1 MPEVTA
7 SDEPLPKTF
16 RALTKRQSVVDPKK
30 LPLSILLLYRSGM
43 PEAASVQA
51 VRASIGDSEFDR
63 DTAVTRRAP
72 GVYDAELSAG
82 WTVIN
87 AVNGGYL
94 LAVLGR
100 ALADALPH
108 GDPFSV
114 SAHYLTASRPGPAVV
129 RTDVVRTGR
138 SLSTGQASL
147 FQYDDEGQEVERIRV
162 LASYGDLD
170 ALPDDVR
177 TTAEPPAM
185 PPMDQCFGPQDAPAP
200 IPGSSTITDRLM
212 LKLDPATL
220 GWALGAPSGKGEM
233 RSWFGL
239 ADGRDADPLSL
250 LLAVDALPPTAFEI
264 GMSGWV
270 PTVEL
275 TVHVRCRPAPGP
287 LRVSITTR
295 NLAGGFLE
303 EDAEV
308 WDSAD
313 RLVAQSRQLASVRL
327 G

>member
-1 MPEVTA
+1 MP
-7 SDEPLPKTF
+7 D
-16 RALTKRQSVVDPKK
+16 
-30 LPLSILLLYRSGM
+30 
-43 PEAASVQA
+43 AASA
-51 VRASIGDSEFDR
+51 PAARRAAIGAAEFDR
-63 DTAVTRRAP
+63 DTAVVRRAP
-72 GVYDAELSAG
+72 GVYDIDLSAG
-82 WTVIN
+82 WTIIN

-108 GDPFSV
+108 PDPFTI

-138 SLSTGQASL
+138 TLSSGQASL
-147 FQYDDEGQEVERIRV
+147 FQYDADGQEVERIRV

-177 TTAEPPAM
+177 TTAEPPAI
-185 PPMDQCFGPQDAPAP
+185 PPMEQCFGPQDGPAP
-200 IPGSSTITDRLM
+200 VPGSSAITDRLM

-220 GWALGAPSGKGEM
+220 GWALGSPSGKGEM
-233 RSWFGL
+233 RAWFGL

-264 GMSGWV
+264 GLKGWV

-287 LRVSITTR
+287 LRVSVTTR

-313 RLVAQSRQLASVRL
+313 RLVAQSRQLARVRL

>member
-1 MPEVTA
+1 MA
-7 SDEPLPKTF
+7 
-16 RALTKRQSVVDPKK
+16 Q
-30 LPLSILLLYRSGM
+30 
-43 PEAASVQA
+43 
-51 VRASIGDSEFDR
+51 ASIGDSEFDR
-63 DTAVTRRAP
+63 DTAISPRESGEP

-82 WTVIN
+82 WTIIH

-94 LAVLGR
+94 LALLGR
-100 ALADALPH
+100 ALRDALPH
-108 GDPFSV
+108 PDPFTV
-114 SAHYLTASRPGPAVV
+114 SAHYLTPSVPGKAVV
-129 RTDVVRTGR
+129 RTQTVRSGR
-138 SLSTGQASL
+138 TLSTGQASL
-147 FQYDDEGQEVERIRV
+147 FQYADDGTEVERIRV

-177 TTAEPPAM
+177 TTAKPPVM
-185 PPMDQCFGPQDAPAP
+185 PPYEHCLGNDAGSAV
-200 IPGSSTITDRLM
+200 IPGSSGITERLDIR
-212 LKLDPATL
+212 LDPATA
-220 GWALGAPSGKGEM
+220 GWAVGAPSGKGEM
-233 RSWFGL
+233 RGWFGL

-250 LLAVDALPPTAFEI
+250 LLTVDALPPTSFEL
-264 GMSGWV
+264 GLKGWT

-275 TVHVRCRPAPGP
+275 TTHIRCRPAPGP

-313 RLVAQSRQLASVRL
+313 RLVAQSRQLARAPR

>member
-1 MPEVTA
+1 
-7 SDEPLPKTF
+7 
-16 RALTKRQSVVDPKK
+16 
-30 LPLSILLLYRSGM
+30 M
-43 PEAASVQA
+43 PEAASVQSA
-51 VRASIGDSEFDR
+51 RATIGDSEFDR

-82 WTVIN
+82 WTILN

-108 GDPFSV
+108 GDPFTI

-129 RTDVVRTGR
+129 RTEVVRAGR
-138 SLSTGQASL
+138 SLSTGTASL
-147 FQYDDEGQEVERIRV
+147 LQYDDEGKEVERIRV

-177 TTAEPPAM
+177 TTAAPPAM
-185 PPMDQCFGPQDAPAP
+185 PPMDQCFGQEDAPGP
-200 IPGSSTITDRLM
+200 VPGGSAIVDRLL

-239 ADGRDADPLSL
+239 ADGRDPDPIAL

-264 GMSGWV
+264 GLSGWV

>member
-1 MPEVTA
+1 
-7 SDEPLPKTF
+7 
-16 RALTKRQSVVDPKK
+16 
-30 LPLSILLLYRSGM
+30 M
-43 PEAASVQA
+43 PEAASTRA
-51 VRASIGDSEFDR
+51 VIGDSEFDR
-63 DTAVTRRAP
+63 DTAVTRRVP
-72 GVYDAELSAG
+72 GVYDIDLSAG
-82 WTVIN
+82 WTIIN

-100 ALADALPH
+100 ALADTLPH
-108 GDPFSV
+108 PDPFTI
-114 SAHYLTASRPGPAVV
+114 SAHYLTASQPGPAVI
-129 RTDVVRTGR
+129 RTDTVRTGR
-138 SLSTGQASL
+138 TLSTGQASL
-147 FQYDDEGQEVERIRV
+147 FQYDDDGNEVERIRV
-162 LASYGDLD
+162 LASYGDLA

-177 TTAEPPAM
+177 TTATPPAI
-185 PPMDQCFGPQDAPAP
+185 PPMDQCFGPEDGPAP
-200 IPGSSTITDRLM
+200 VDGSSAITERLM

-239 ADGRDADPLSL
+239 ADGRDTDPLAL

-264 GMSGWV
+264 GLKGWV

-275 TVHVRCRPAPGP
+275 TVHVRHRPAPGP
-287 LRVSITTR
+287 LRVSVTTR

-313 RLVAQSRQLASVRL
+313 RLVAQSRQLARVRL

>member
-1 MPEVTA
+1 M
-7 SDEPLPKTF
+7 
-16 RALTKRQSVVDPKK
+16 R
-30 LPLSILLLYRSGM
+30 
-43 PEAASVQA
+43 EAASVQA

-72 GVYDAELSAG
+72 GVYDIDLSAG
-82 WTVIN
+82 WTIIS

-108 GDPFSV
+108 GDPFSI

-138 SLSTGQASL
+138 TLSTGTASL

-162 LASYGDLD
+162 LASYGDLG

-177 TTAEPPAM
+177 TTAKPPAM
-185 PPMDQCFGPQDAPAP
+185 PPVEQCFGPQDAPAP
-200 IPGSSTITDRLM
+200 IPGSSAITDRLM

-220 GWALGAPSGKGEM
+220 GWALGSPSGKGEM
-233 RSWFGL
+233 RAWFGL

-264 GMSGWV
+264 GLSGWV

-287 LRVSITTR
+287 LRVCLTTR

-327 G
+327 S

>member
-1 MPEVTA
+1 
-7 SDEPLPKTF
+7 
-16 RALTKRQSVVDPKK
+16 
-30 LPLSILLLYRSGM
+30 M

-51 VRASIGDSEFDR
+51 TVGDSEFDR

-72 GVYDAELSAG
+72 GVYDIDLSAG
-82 WTVIN
+82 WTIIG

-108 GDPFSV
+108 GDPFTI
-114 SAHYLTASRPGPAVV
+114 SAHYLTASQPGPAVV

-138 SLSTGQASL
+138 TLSTGQASL
-147 FQYDDEGQEVERIRV
+147 LQYDDEGRETERIRV

-170 ALPDDVR
+170 SLPDDVR
-177 TTAEPPAM
+177 TTAKPPAI
-185 PPMDQCFGPQDAPAP
+185 PPMEQCFGPQDAPGP
-200 IPGSSTITDRLM
+200 VPGGSAIADRLF

-239 ADGRDADPLSL
+239 ADGRDADPFSL
-250 LLAVDALPPTAFEI
+250 LLAVDALPPTAFEM
-264 GMSGWV
+264 GLKGWV

-275 TVHVRCRPAPGP
+275 TAHIRCRPAPGP
-287 LRVSITTR
+287 LRVAITTR

-313 RLVAQSRQLASVRL
+313 RLVAQSRQLARARL
-327 G
+327 SD

>member
-1 MPEVTA
+1 M
-7 SDEPLPKTF
+7 S
-16 RALTKRQSVVDPKK
+16 
-30 LPLSILLLYRSGM
+30 
-43 PEAASVQA
+43 EAASA
-51 VRASIGDSEFDR
+51 GALRATIGDSEFDR
-63 DTAVTRRAP
+63 DTAVTLREP
-72 GVYDAELSAG
+72 GVYDIDLSAG
-82 WTVIN
+82 WTIIS

-108 GDPFSV
+108 TDPFTI

-138 SLSTGQASL
+138 TLSTGQASL
-147 FQYDDEGQEVERIRV
+147 FQYDDEGREVERIRV

-170 ALPDDVR
+170 TLPEDVR
-177 TTAEPPAM
+177 TTAKPPAI

-200 IPGSSTITDRLM
+200 VPGSSAIADRLM
-212 LKLDPATL
+212 LKLDPSTL
-220 GWALGAPSGKGEM
+220 GWALGSPSGKGEM
-233 RSWFGL
+233 RAWFGL

-250 LLAVDALPPTAFEI
+250 LLAVDALPPTAFEL
-264 GMSGWV
+264 GLSGWV

-275 TVHVRCRPAPGP
+275 TVHVRARPAPGP

-313 RLVAQSRQLASVRL
+313 RLVAQSRQLARARI

>member
-1 MPEVTA
+1 
-7 SDEPLPKTF
+7 
-16 RALTKRQSVVDPKK
+16 
-30 LPLSILLLYRSGM
+30 M
-43 PEAASVQA
+43 PEAASLHA
-51 VRASIGDSEFDR
+51 TRARIGDSEFDR
-63 DTAVTRRAP
+63 DTAVTRREP
-72 GVYDAELSAG
+72 GVYDIDLSAG
-82 WTVIN
+82 WTIIS

-108 GDPFSV
+108 SDPFTI
-114 SAHYLTASRPGPAVV
+114 SAHYLTASQPGPAVV

-138 SLSTGQASL
+138 TLSTGQASL
-147 FQYDDEGQEVERIRV
+147 FQYDDEGRETERIRV

-170 ALPDDVR
+170 SLPDDVR
-177 TTAEPPAM
+177 TTAKPPAIA
-185 PPMDQCFGPQDAPAP
+185 PIDQCFGPADSPAP
-200 IPGSSTITDRLM
+200 VPGSSAITDRLM

-233 RSWFGL
+233 RAWFGL

-264 GMSGWV
+264 GLTGWV

-287 LRVSITTR
+287 LRVAITTR

-313 RLVAQSRQLASVRL
+313 RLVAQSRQLARVRL

>member
-1 MPEVTA
+1 
-7 SDEPLPKTF
+7 
-16 RALTKRQSVVDPKK
+16 
-30 LPLSILLLYRSGM
+30 M
-43 PEAASVQA
+43 PEAAIARA
-51 VRASIGDSEFDR
+51 VVGDSEFDR
-63 DTAVTRRAP
+63 DTALTLREP
-72 GVYDAELSAG
+72 GVYDIDLSAG
-82 WTVIN
+82 WTIIS

-100 ALADALPH
+100 ALAHALPH
-108 GDPFSV
+108 DDPFTI
-114 SAHYLTASRPGPAVV
+114 SAHYLTASQPGPAVV

-138 SLSTGQASL
+138 TLSTGQASL
-147 FQYDDEGQEVERIRV
+147 FQYDDQGREIERIRV

-170 ALPDDVR
+170 SLPGDVR
-177 TTAEPPAM
+177 TTATPPAI
-185 PPMDQCFGPQDAPAP
+185 PPVEQCFGPEDGPAP
-200 IPGSSTITDRLM
+200 VEGSSAIADRLM
-212 LKLDPATL
+212 LKLDPSTL

-233 RSWFGL
+233 RAWFGL

-264 GMSGWV
+264 GLSGWV

-275 TVHVRCRPAPGP
+275 TVHVRSRPAPGP

-313 RLVAQSRQLASVRL
+313 RLVAQSRQLARVRL

>member
-1 MPEVTA
+1 
-7 SDEPLPKTF
+7 
-16 RALTKRQSVVDPKK
+16 
-30 LPLSILLLYRSGM
+30 M

-51 VRASIGDSEFDR
+51 TVGDSEFDR
-63 DTAVTRRAP
+63 DTALTRRAP
-72 GVYDAELSAG
+72 GVYDIDLSAG
-82 WTVIN
+82 WTIIG

-108 GDPFSV
+108 GDPFTI
-114 SAHYLTASRPGPAVV
+114 SAYYLTASQPGPAVV

-138 SLSTGQASL
+138 TLSTGQASL
-147 FQYDDEGQEVERIRV
+147 FQYDDEGREIERIRV

-170 ALPDDVR
+170 SLPDDVR
-177 TTAEPPAM
+177 TTAKPPAI
-185 PPMDQCFGPQDAPAP
+185 PPIEQCFGPQDAPGP
-200 IPGSSTITDRLM
+200 VPGGSAIADRLF

-239 ADGRDADPLSL
+239 ADGRDADPFSL
-250 LLAVDALPPTAFEI
+250 LLAVDALPPTAFEM
-264 GMSGWV
+264 GLKGWV

-275 TVHVRCRPAPGP
+275 TVHIRCRPAPGP
-287 LRVSITTR
+287 LRVAITTR

-313 RLVAQSRQLASVRL
+313 RLVAQSRQLARARL
-327 G
+327 SD

>member
-1 MPEVTA
+1 
-7 SDEPLPKTF
+7 
-16 RALTKRQSVVDPKK
+16 
-30 LPLSILLLYRSGM
+30 M
-43 PEAASVQA
+43 PEAATAPAARAA
-51 VRASIGDSEFDR
+51 VGDSEFDR
-63 DTAVTRRAP
+63 DIAVTLREP
-72 GVYDAELSAG
+72 GVYDIDLSAG
-82 WTVIN
+82 WTIIS

-108 GDPFSV
+108 PDPFTI
-114 SAHYLTASRPGPAVV
+114 SAYYLTASQPGPAVI
-129 RTDVVRTGR
+129 RTDLVRTGR

-147 FQYDDEGQEVERIRV
+147 FQYDDEGREVERIRV
-162 LASYGDLD
+162 LASYGELD

-177 TTAEPPAM
+177 TTAQPPVL
-185 PPMDQCFGPQDAPAP
+185 PPMDQCFGPEDGPAP
-200 IPGSSTITDRLM
+200 VPGSSAITERLM

-220 GWALGAPSGKGEM
+220 GWALGSPSGKGEM
-233 RSWFGL
+233 RAWFGL

-250 LLAVDALPPTAFEI
+250 LLAVDALPPTAFEM
-264 GMSGWV
+264 GLFGWV

-275 TVHVRCRPAPGP
+275 TVHVRSRPAPGP

-313 RLVAQSRQLASVRL
+313 RLVAQSRQLARAKL
-327 G
+327 D